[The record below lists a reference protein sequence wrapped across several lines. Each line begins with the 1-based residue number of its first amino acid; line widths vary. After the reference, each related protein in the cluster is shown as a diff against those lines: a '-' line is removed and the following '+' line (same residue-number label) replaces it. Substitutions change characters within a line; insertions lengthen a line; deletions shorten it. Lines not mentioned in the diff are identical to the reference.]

1 MLEERKVKRLMSM
14 YGDLHCCMTG
24 TRIGSRDI
32 EEKELYKTQYEDVET
47 GKKIIIHKSEI
58 KGKITW
64 NNLDKIAREKIEKE
78 ILRDKGLY
86 EEIIVNID
94 ETLETLSNPE
104 ETYIEENLVFTFED
118 IENFRN
124 EINKHNE
131 LLEKYSDIKLSE
143 LEYYDEYYDDE
154 CDEPY
159 FYKDEFDFTEDC
171 KNFLTFYSR
180 YKYILDNK
188 DFFEEK
194 EVENYSLKENIN
206 FSNESYESEE
216 LKEKREKIKL
226 LKESL
231 TRDRETIINEMQ
243 IENFKNDFYID
254 IDELIETK
262 NLTKLEKNEQ
272 IKIRVNDCK
281 PIVDIVFKY
290 LVELKNRVIGVRK
303 TEEEMIEKYG
313 EFDEFFM
320 KRRKD

>member
-1 MLEERKVKRLMSM
+1 M
-14 YGDLHCCMTG
+14 YGISECC
-24 TRIGSRDI
+24 RIGSHIDIDEKISRDT
-32 EEKELYKTQYEDVET
+32 EEKELYKTLYEDVET

-58 KGKITW
+58 NGKVTW

-86 EEIIVNID
+86 EEIKVNID

-104 ETYIEENLVFTFED
+104 ETYIEENLVFTFEN
-118 IENFRN
+118 IENIRN
-124 EINKHNE
+124 EINKHKE
-131 LLEKYSDIKLSE
+131 LLEKYPDIGLGE
-143 LEYYDEYYDDE
+143 LEYYDEIYDF
-154 CDEPY
+154 Y
-159 FYKDEFDFTEDC
+159 FNEDEFDYTENC
-171 KNFLTFYSR
+171 KCFLTVYNR

-194 EVENYSLKENIN
+194 EVKENIN
-206 FSNESYESEE
+206 FSNDSNESEE
-216 LKEKREKIKL
+216 LKETREKIKFIE
-226 LKESL
+226 ESL
-231 TRDRETIINEMQ
+231 TRDIGTIINEMQ
-243 IENFKNDFYID
+243 IEDFKNDFDID

-320 KRRKD
+320 ERRKD